1 MRWSR
6 RQPRKGERGMVTA
19 EFAVATLAAGALLA
33 ALSWGVFMITLQLR
47 CIDSAAEVA
56 RKAARGDTAAVAAAK
71 ARAPLGATLAIR
83 RTAELLTVEVVLPVH
98 PFRFGAVSSTSW
110 PATEFGTVSLRAAA
124 NVVPEPESS

>member
-6 RQPRKGERGMVTA
+6 RQRRSSERGMVTA
-19 EFAVATLAAGALLA
+19 ELAVATLAAGALLA

-56 RKAARGDTAAVAAAK
+56 RQAARGDTAAVAAAK
-71 ARAPLGATLAIR
+71 ARAPLGATFDIR
-83 RTAELLTVEVVLPVH
+83 RTAELVTVEVVLPVH
-98 PFRFGAVSSTSW
+98 PFRFDAVSSTSW
-110 PATEFGTVSLRAAA
+110 PATEFGTVSLRAEA